1 MMNWVSFLYDKEIYS
16 QPKTTVVLL
25 KKNWADLTEDEVTL
39 LNKILGA
46 VKVNPAGAVF
56 IKTLEIDYSLL
67 NNYRAR
73 KTLAFGFLSPE
84 KEAHGFIAHSNN
96 KIVFSPE
103 LNALNDNEKK
113 ILWGNLKKAF
123 S

>member
-1 MMNWVSFLYDKEIYS
+1 MNWASFLYEKEIYS
-16 QPKTTVVLL
+16 QPETTVVLL
-25 KKNWADLTEDEVTL
+25 KKNWTDLTEDEVTL

-56 IKTLEIDYSLL
+56 IKSSEIDYSLL
-67 NNYRAR
+67 NNYRAG

-84 KEAHGFIAHSNN
+84 QETHSFLTHQNN

-103 LNALNDNEKK
+103 LSSLNDNEKK

>member
-1 MMNWVSFLYDKEIYS
+1 MNWASFLFDKEIYT
-16 QPKTTVVLL
+16 QPETTVVLL
-25 KKNWADLTEDEVTL
+25 KKNWADLTEEEVIL
-39 LNKILGA
+39 LNKILSA

-56 IKTLEIDYSLL
+56 IKSSEIDYSLL
-67 NNYRAR
+67 NNYRAG

-84 KEAHGFIAHSNN
+84 KEAHGFLSHSNN

-103 LNALNDNEKK
+103 LSSLNDNEKK

>member
-1 MMNWVSFLYDKEIYS
+1 MNLASFLFDKEIYT
-16 QPKTTVVLL
+16 QPETTVVLL
-25 KKNWADLTEDEVTL
+25 KKNWADLTEEEVIL
-39 LNKILGA
+39 LNKILSA
-46 VKVNPAGAVF
+46 VKVNPAGVVC
-56 IKTLEIDYSLL
+56 IKTDEIDTTILQKQ
-67 NNYRAR
+67 NAT
-73 KTLAFGFLSPE
+73 KTLAFGFVTPE
-84 KEAHGFIAHSNN
+84 KEAHGFLSHSNN

>member
-1 MMNWVSFLYDKEIYS
+1 MSWASFLYDKEIYT
-16 QPKTTVVLL
+16 QPETTVVLL
-25 KKNWADLTEDEVTL
+25 KKNWAGLTEDEITL

-56 IKTLEIDYSLL
+56 IKTSDVDYSLL
-67 NNYRAR
+67 HNYGAG
-73 KTLAFGFLSPE
+73 KTLAFGFLTPD
-84 KEAHGFIAHSNN
+84 KEPHGFLIHQNN

-103 LNALNDNEKK
+103 LSALNDNEKK
-113 ILWGNLKKAF
+113 ILWGNLKKVF